1 MMSAELFLVTVYV
14 VLFMH
19 IFVIIINLIKTI
31 KEKKVSIGLLMSIL
45 ILFMIIVVVGIVT
58 DNMIAIINMG

>member
-1 MMSAELFLVTVYV
+1 MSAELFLVTVYV